1 MALRCES
8 CSTPLPPDQQWK
20 SLCTACWAASKR
32 ALPAK
37 KPAEPAPKPD
47 LNSELRARLDAVS
60 PRRPAPFG
68 SLRELIDFLMSS
80 EIRAASA
87 EQSVVR
93 LEKRIAAL
101 EAENA
106 RLKHAADDF

>member
-20 SLCTACWAASKR
+20 TLCTACWAASKR
-32 ALPAK
+32 ALPPK
-37 KPAEPAPKPD
+37 KHAEPAPKPD
-47 LNSELRARLDAVS
+47 LNSELRARLDTVS

-68 SLRELIDFLMSS
+68 SLQELIAFLMSS
-80 EIRAASA
+80 EARAASA
-87 EQSVVR
+87 EQSAVR
-93 LEKRIAAL
+93 LEKRIAEL

-106 RLKHAADDF
+106 KLRLSDQF